1 MGLLSFIN
9 PEDEGQ
15 RQRNIAFFQQLAQ
28 SGAPQAT
35 PNSWALGLA
44 NGFGEGNK
52 AQLAYQRFAGT
63 QDLQKQEIDMNQMR
77 MDAYRQEQE
86 RKDKLRQF
94 LSGLNAQ
101 QGAQSSPQT
110 AANFTNSALSA
121 HFNGGDAF
129 SLDSIGA
136 AAQQN
141 ASIPASSSQSAL
153 AAWQRYQGIGDQLS
167 AAGFAEEA
175 KPYYDMADKWKPK
188 YKADTLRDAKT
199 GRTVMLA
206 DDGSSL
212 DTGMT
217 AAEKAHFG
225 DTGGKIVAF
234 DPYTGKPIEGGG
246 AAKTM
251 TPGEAASN
259 AVAWANYGLGKQ
271 RLSLETANSQPNSP
285 TKAPPGYRWK
295 PDGSLEPIP
304 GGPQDMKSGSLSA
317 KQADAKDVLSL
328 LDMAEPLIKKATG
341 SYAGAGADMAANVFG
356 FSTEGANAASQLQ
369 ALEGM
374 LVSKMPKMSGPQSD
388 KDVLL
393 YKQMAG
399 QIGDPTVP
407 ASRKQ
412 AAMQTIRQINERYAG
427 IEPKQQATNAP
438 RSKFF
443 NVGGKQLVGQLGADG
458 SYYVNQ
464 GGKRYRI
471 EE

>member
-28 SGAPQAT
+28 AGAPSAT
-35 PNSWALGLA
+35 QNSWALGLA

-52 AQLAYQRFAGT
+52 AQLAHQRYAGT
-63 QDLQKQEIDMNQMR
+63 QDLQKQEIDMNKLR
-77 MDAYRQEQE
+77 LDAYKQEQE

-94 LSGLNAQ
+94 MSGLNGGGNTSQPEVFNNAAI
-101 QGAQSSPQT
+101 GAHMS
-110 AANFTNSALSA
+110 
-121 HFNGGDAF
+121 GGDAF
-129 SLDSIGA
+129 SPETIASA
-136 AAQQN
+136 SKNYAAQQ
-141 ASIPASSSQSAL
+141 ASGGHSP
-153 AAWQRYQGIGDQLS
+153 AWQRYQGVGDQLS
-167 AAGFAEEA
+167 AAGFVEEA
-175 KPYYDMADKWKPK
+175 KPYYEMADKWKPK
-188 YKADTLRDAKT
+188 YKADTIRDSKT
-199 GRTVMLA
+199 GRTFMLA

-217 AAEKAHFG
+217 ASEKAHFG

-234 DPYTGKPIEGGG
+234 DPYTGLPIAGSG
-246 AAKTM
+246 ATKTM
-251 TPGEAASN
+251 TPGESASN
-259 AVAWANYGLGKQ
+259 AVAWANYGLGNQ
-271 RLSLETANSQPNSP
+271 RLSFDQSQAVPSGTN
-285 TKAPPGYRWK
+285 KAPPGYRWK
-295 PDGSLEPIP
+295 SDGSLEPIP
-304 GGPQDMKSGSLSA
+304 GGPQDLKAGSQSA

-427 IEPKQQATNAP
+427 IEPKQQAANAP

-443 NVGGKQLVGQLGADG
+443 NVGGKQMAGQLGADG
-458 SYYVNQ
+458 NYYVTQN
-464 GGKRYRI
+464 GKRYRI